1 MRTWS
6 LTGLFPVFQTTQI
19 PTTKFPVSFGR
30 KVTGDRLEFY
40 VAAGNTERFLG
51 SWAEFTVKSSGWTPN
66 VPKKGILQSCF
77 LWSLSLN

>member
-19 PTTKFPVSFGR
+19 PTTKFPVSFAR

-51 SWAEFTVKSSGWTPN
+51 SWAKFRGEK
-66 VPKKGILQSCF
+66 
-77 LWSLSLN
+77 